1 MEDNDLSY
9 IIDNVISK
17 VKYCSDSSRYVIKEE
32 DYFYL
37 KLSESKMKLLRRLC
51 NKLDIDLE
59 HTIYSSYRVL
69 CVSDKNLF
77 NEYNNIKD
85 MLLGEFVSLEDRDKL
100 ELRRIEIRNKILEDN
115 IEVINSLVD
124 RRIDNIKSDCER
136 EEIYHMG
143 YYLLLEYID
152 NNYLYVDKFK
162 KDVSQSLM
170 LSLKR
175 KVLLWRDGINE
186 AEDLNLKKLRSSE
199 KIIQEDISKVLDISY
214 NMAGKIIN
222 LNNIVNSIS
231 YEDINND
238 KYYYSMFDS
247 YIDKYSKRE
256 VISKLLLIL
265 PLKHQLILSLYFGFG
280 DNEPMSTVEVS
291 HVVGLSKQRVDQILN
306 DALFMLRNKV
316 VLNELEDLS
325 GKKVN
330 KYYEIGN
337 DKKVELFLVMNLPLS
352 FHNYLLSTFKKDFYR
367 EFYRLCFI
375 EQYSNNDV
383 SLELGITSLRVSAIK
398 YKILE
403 IVKYQIKIYLMKDN
417 HLIISDDEYMNYL
430 MKCYLTCDNIY
441 KCRKR

>member
-17 VKYCSDSSRYVIKEE
+17 VRYCSDSSRYIIKED
-32 DYFYL
+32 DYYYL
-37 KLSESKMKLLRRLC
+37 KLSESKMKILRRLC
-51 NKLDIDLE
+51 DKLDIELE
-59 HTIYSSYRVL
+59 HKKYSSYRVL

-77 NEYNNIKD
+77 NEYNNI
-85 MLLGEFVSLEDRDKL
+85 LDKL
-100 ELRRIEIRNKILEDN
+100 KLDINDSEKNDLELKRLNIRNKILEDN
-115 IEVINSLVD
+115 IDVINSLVD
-124 RRIDNIKSDCER
+124 RRIDDIKSDSER

-186 AEDLNLKKLRSSE
+186 AEDLNLKKIRSSE
-199 KIIQEDISKVLDISY
+199 KIIQEDISKALGISY
-214 NMAGKIIN
+214 NKAGKIIN
-222 LNNIVNSIS
+222 LNNIINSIS

-238 KYYYSMFDS
+238 KYYYEMFDS
-247 YIDKYSKRE
+247 YIDEYSKRE
-256 VISKLLLIL
+256 TIYKLLLML

-291 HVVGLSKQRVDQILN
+291 HIVELSKQRVDQILN
-306 DALFMLRNKV
+306 DALFILRNKA

-330 KYYEIGN
+330 KYYEIEN
-337 DKKVELFLVMNLPLS
+337 DKKIELFLVMNLPLS

-375 EQYSNNDV
+375 EQYSNNDI

-417 HLIISDDEYMNYL
+417 HLVVSDDEYMNYL
-430 MKCYLTCDNIY
+430 MKCYLTRDNIY
-441 KCRKR
+441 KRRKR